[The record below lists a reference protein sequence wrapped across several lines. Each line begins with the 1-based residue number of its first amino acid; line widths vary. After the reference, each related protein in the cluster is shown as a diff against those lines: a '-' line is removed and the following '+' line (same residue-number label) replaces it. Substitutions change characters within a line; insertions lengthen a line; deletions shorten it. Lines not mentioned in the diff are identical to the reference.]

1 MIVYS
6 RRLFVAY
13 VVAFLAG
20 LVFKVS
26 YFQDND
32 EAYLFPAVVASAMLL
47 FSLISLFREA
57 FDLCVDDYQPFPFMR
72 QWPVILIMVLGVS
85 LIEIL
90 GMYLTAFLILLV
102 VTYWY
107 SPEERGMKR
116 MLLSL
121 GMAAGFS
128 VTMYVLFSVFLKVQV
143 PRGILI

>member
-6 RRLFVAY
+6 RRLFVGY
-13 VVAFLAG
+13 MVAFVAG
-20 LVFKVS
+20 FIFQVS
-26 YFQDND
+26 YFQDSD
-32 EAYLFPAVVASAMLL
+32 EAYLFPAVVASAMLV

-90 GMYLTAFLILLV
+90 GMYLTAFLILLT

-116 MLLSL
+116 MLQSL

>member
-20 LVFKVS
+20 LVFKIS